1 MFAKWKTFKTLR
13 DKKGSD
19 IILIPFSFHALE
31 QFSRQMPG
39 RQIQEETRIH
49 FLGDTIF
56 LALRSI
62 KYKTLHRLAHLKT
75 SPS

>member
-31 QFSRQMPG
+31 QFSRQMP
-39 RQIQEETRIH
+39 EVSPESPETAGKSKKR
-49 FLGDTIF
+49 
-56 LALRSI
+56 
-62 KYKTLHRLAHLKT
+62 
-75 SPS
+75 